1 MQASRQG
8 LRYPRQVCTRIASG
22 YSPCHARPGSGL
34 TATGRARLSRR
45 GTGAQAAQPSRA
57 GAIAKLRQKR
67 QKLLELYYADKITP
81 TMFAD
86 EESRLTSQ
94 IDSLEMHTAE
104 GFRRATTTECLG

>member
-1 MQASRQG
+1 MRNGDRITAGIGLLALPCASW
-8 LRYPRQVCTRIASG
+8 LRTDSYRTSAIR
-22 YSPCHARPGSGL
+22 HE
-34 TATGRARLSRR
+34 LSRR